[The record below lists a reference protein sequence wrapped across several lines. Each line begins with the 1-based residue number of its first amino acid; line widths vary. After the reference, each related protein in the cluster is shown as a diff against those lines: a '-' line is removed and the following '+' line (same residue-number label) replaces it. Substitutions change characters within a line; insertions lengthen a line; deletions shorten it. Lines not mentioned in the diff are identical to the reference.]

1 VTGRGRLPL
10 SRILAQHRDPTYR
23 SPPGRGR
30 APDGLELKTTYE
42 TFQTSTRRVGMCQ
55 VGASR
60 KFVSEEA
67 VAILRHRVSAIHV
80 LLAAF
85 RHRAEN
91 WGCRE
96 APASLKK

>member
-1 VTGRGRLPL
+1 MASSTAHWTDADIEFSSDR
-10 SRILAQHRDPTYR
+10 Y
-23 SPPGRGR
+23 PGDGR
-30 APDGLELKTTYE
+30 AIRLMRRISLSMLLS
-42 TFQTSTRRVGMCQ
+42 QTSTRRVGMCQ

-67 VAILRHRVSAIHV
+67 VAILRHRVFAIHG

-96 APASLKK
+96 APASLKE

>member
-1 VTGRGRLPL
+1 MPERFTV
-10 SRILAQHRDPTYR
+10 SDM
-23 SPPGRGR
+23 
-30 APDGLELKTTYE
+30 TTYE
-42 TFQTSTRRVGMCQ
+42 TSQTSTRRVGMCQ

-67 VAILRHRVSAIHV
+67 VAILRHRVFAIHG